1 MYAAD
6 PAPDSTFISRAAA
19 ASLMAVSGTSAT
31 RRSSGAVSL
40 GVPTFTSCGLYPIG
54 GLNTGFGLHV
64 RVKSQSAADDQ
75 VTNQIINDLT
85 IQAATVN
92 GSGSQTANLILTRA
106 IFHMGIPVAPKN
118 VFPSNI
124 EGLPT
129 WYQLRVT
136 PQGHMA
142 RRDQVDILIAFNPA
156 TWHQDLRTVRPGG
169 VVVHEEV
176 FSTAD
181 ARPDVTYYPV
191 PFSKLAKSK
200 IQNDT
205 LRKQLAN
212 MIYVGVVA
220 GLLGIPWD
228 ALEHA
233 VTRQFL
239 SKPKA
244 VPLNLDA
251 IKVGFDYWQDNFS
264 KKDPYR
270 LEAMSG
276 VVDQKV
282 LVEGN
287 QAAALGA
294 LMGGVT
300 VAAWYPITPSSSL
313 CENLIAYAERFRT
326 DPETGEK
333 RIAVVQAEDE
343 LAAVG
348 MAIGAGWA
356 GARAMTS
363 TSGPGISLMA
373 EFAGLGYY
381 AEVPV
386 VIFDIQRIGPSTG
399 LPTRTSQAD
408 VGFAYTLSHGDT
420 KHLVLLPGT
429 VEECYEFARDAFDY
443 ADRFQTPVFVL
454 SDLDLGMNLWMTPA
468 FTYPDKPFDRG
479 KVLSKADLERLAGEW
494 ARYRDVDGD
503 GVPFRTLPGTDHPA
517 AGYFTRGSGHDE
529 HARNTESAEAYAANM
544 DRLSRKF
551 ETARAALPAP
561 VIDESTGSKIGLI
574 AFGSTHAAV
583 LESRSAL
590 EAAKLPVDYLRIRAL
605 PLSAQVVEFVS
616 RHERVYVIEQ
626 NRDGQVYDLLRL
638 ALPPALVDRL
648 RSIRHYDGQPIP
660 ADAITEPLLESEAIP
675 A

>member
-1 MYAAD
+1 L
-6 PAPDSTFISRAAA
+6 T
-19 ASLMAVSGTSAT
+19 
-31 RRSSGAVSL
+31 
-40 GVPTFTSCGLYPIG
+40 
-54 GLNTGFGLHV
+54 
-64 RVKSQSAADDQ
+64 Q
-75 VTNQIINDLT
+75 QIINDLT

-92 GSGSQTANLILTRA
+92 GSGSQTANLVLTRA

-136 PQGHMA
+136 PEGHMA
-142 RRDQVDILIAFNPA
+142 RSDKVDILIAFNPA
-156 TWHQDLRTVRPGG
+156 TWHQDLTTVRAGG
-169 VVVHEEV
+169 VVIHEEV

-181 ARPDVTYYPV
+181 VRADVVYYPV

-200 IQNDT
+200 IQSET

-212 MIYVGVVA
+212 MLYVGVVA
-220 GLLGIPWD
+220 GLLGIPLE

-233 VTRQFL
+233 VKRQFL

-244 VPLNLDA
+244 VQVNLDA
-251 IKVGFDYWQDNFS
+251 IKAGYDYWQDSFS
-264 KKDPYR
+264 KKDAYR
-270 LEAMSG
+270 LEPMTG
-276 VVDQKV
+276 LVEGKV

-294 LMGGVT
+294 IMGGVT

-326 DPETGEK
+326 DPKTGEK
-333 RIAVVQAEDE
+333 LISVVQAEDE

-356 GARAMTS
+356 GARSMTS

-373 EFAGLGYY
+373 EFAGLAYY

-399 LPTRTSQAD
+399 LPTRTSQGD
-408 VGFAYTLSHGDT
+408 VAFAFTLSHGDT
-420 KHLVLLPGT
+420 RHIVLLPGT

-443 ADRFQTPVFVL
+443 ADRYQTPVFVL
-454 SDLDLGMNLWMTPA
+454 SDLDLGMNLWMTPE
-468 FTYPDKPFDRG
+468 FKYPEKPFDRG
-479 KVLSKADLERLAGEW
+479 KILSKQDLEKLAGEW
-494 ARYRDVDGD
+494 GRYRDVDGD
-503 GVPFRTLPGTDHPA
+503 GVAYRTLPGTDHPA

-529 HARNTESAEAYAANM
+529 FARYTESAEAYARNM
-544 DRLSRKF
+544 DRLTHKL
-551 ETARAALPAP
+551 ETARGELPAP
-561 VIDESTGSKIGLI
+561 VLDESSGSSVGVI

-583 LESRSAL
+583 VEARGAL
-590 EAAKLPVDYLRIRAL
+590 AAAGSPVDYLRLRAL
-605 PLSAQVVEFVS
+605 PLSDEVTAFVS
-616 RHERVYVIEQ
+616 RHERVYVVEQ
-626 NRDGQVYDLLRL
+626 NRDGQVYDIVRL
-638 ALPPALVDRL
+638 ALPPELVGRVH
-648 RSIRHYDGQPIP
+648 SIRHYNGQPVP
-660 ADAITEPLLESEAIP
+660 AAAIFEPLQQAEAVP

>member
-1 MYAAD
+1 M
-6 PAPDSTFISRAAA
+6 TE
-19 ASLMAVSGTSAT
+19 
-31 RRSSGAVSL
+31 
-40 GVPTFTSCGLYPIG
+40 PIV
-54 GLNTGFGLHV
+54 N
-64 RVKSQSAADDQ
+64 
-75 VTNQIINDLT
+75 NLT

-92 GSGSQTANLILTRA
+92 GSGSQTANLVLTRA

-129 WYQLRVT
+129 WYQLRIT

-142 RRDQVDILIAFNPA
+142 RSDRVDILVAFNAA
-156 TWHQDLRTVRPGG
+156 TWREDLKTVRPGG
-169 VVVHEEV
+169 VVVHEESY
-176 FSTAD
+176 STAD
-181 ARPDVTYYPV
+181 ARTDVVYYSV
-191 PFSKLAKSK
+191 PFAKLAKAK
-200 IQNDT
+200 IASDT

-220 GLLGIPWD
+220 GVLGIPWE
-228 ALEHA
+228 ALEHG
-233 VTRQFL
+233 VKRQFL
-239 SKPKA
+239 AKPKA
-244 VPLNLDA
+244 VQVNLDA
-251 IKVGFDYWQDNFS
+251 MKVGLDYYQDNFS
-264 KKDPYR
+264 KQDAYR
-270 LEAMSG
+270 LEPMTG
-276 VVDQKV
+276 VVEGKV

-313 CENLIAYAERFRT
+313 CEYLIAYSDRFRT
-326 DPETGEK
+326 DPKTGDK

-348 MAIGAGWA
+348 MAIGASWA

-373 EFAGLGYY
+373 EFAGLAYY

-399 LPTRTSQAD
+399 LPTRTSQGD
-408 VGFAYTLSHGDT
+408 ISFAYTISHGDT
-420 KHLVLLPGT
+420 KHLVLLPGS
-429 VEECYEFARDAFDY
+429 VEECYEFGRDAFDY

-468 FTYPDKPFDRG
+468 FKYPEKPFDRG
-479 KVLSKADLERLAGEW
+479 KVLSKEDLDRLSGEW
-494 ARYRDVDGD
+494 ARYGDVDGD
-503 GVPFRTLPGTDHPA
+503 GVTYRTLPGTDHPA

-529 HARNTESAEAYAANM
+529 HAKYTEGADAYARNM
-544 DRLSRKF
+544 DRLNRKF

-561 VIDESTGSKIGLI
+561 VADESAKSSVGLI
-574 AFGSTHAAV
+574 AYGSTDAAV
-583 LESRSAL
+583 REARERLAAAGRS
-590 EAAKLPVDYLRIRAL
+590 VDYLRIRAL
-605 PLSAQVVEFVS
+605 PLLPEVAGFVA
-616 RHERVYVIEQ
+616 RHETVYVAEQ
-626 NRDGQVYDLLRL
+626 NRDGQMFDLIRL
-638 ALPPALVDRL
+638 SLPPELVGRL
-648 RSIRHYDGQPIP
+648 RSIRHYNGQPIP
-660 ADAITEPLLESEAIP
+660 AEAITEPLLQSEAVT

>member
-1 MYAAD
+1 M
-6 PAPDSTFISRAAA
+6 
-19 ASLMAVSGTSAT
+19 
-31 RRSSGAVSL
+31 
-40 GVPTFTSCGLYPIG
+40 
-54 GLNTGFGLHV
+54 
-64 RVKSQSAADDQ
+64 
-75 VTNQIINDLT
+75 TNQIINDLT

-92 GSGSQTANLILTRA
+92 GSGSQTANLVLTRA

-181 ARPDVTYYPV
+181 ARTDVIYYAV

-220 GLLGIPWD
+220 GLLGIPWE

-270 LEAMSG
+270 LEAMTG
-276 VVDQKV
+276 LVDSKV

-300 VAAWYPITPSSSL
+300 VVAWYPITPSSSL

-326 DPETGEK
+326 DPETGQK

-373 EFAGLGYY
+373 EFAGLAYY

-454 SDLDLGMNLWMTPA
+454 SDLDLGMNLWMTPE
-468 FTYPDKPFDRG
+468 FKYPDKPFDRG

-503 GVPFRTLPGTDHPA
+503 GVPYRTLPGTDHPT

-529 HARNTESAEAYAANM
+529 NARYTESAEAYAANM

-590 EAAKLPVDYLRIRAL
+590 AASKLPVDYLRIRAL
-605 PLSAQVVEFVS
+605 PLSAQVAEFVS

-660 ADAITEPLLESEAIP
+660 ADAITEPLLESEAVP

>member
-1 MYAAD
+1 M
-6 PAPDSTFISRAAA
+6 
-19 ASLMAVSGTSAT
+19 
-31 RRSSGAVSL
+31 
-40 GVPTFTSCGLYPIG
+40 
-54 GLNTGFGLHV
+54 
-64 RVKSQSAADDQ
+64 
-75 VTNQIINDLT
+75 TNQIINDLT

-181 ARPDVTYYPV
+181 ARTDVIYYPV

-200 IQNDT
+200 IQTDT

-220 GLLGIPWD
+220 GLLGIPWE

-270 LEAMSG
+270 LEPMTG

-356 GARAMTS
+356 GARSMTS

-408 VGFAYTLSHGDT
+408 VAFAYTLSHGDT

-454 SDLDLGMNLWMTPA
+454 SDLDLGMNLWMTPE
-468 FTYPDKPFDRG
+468 FKYPDKPFDRG

-503 GVPFRTLPGTDHPA
+503 GVPYRTLPGTDHPA

-529 HARNTESAEAYAANM
+529 HARYTESAEAYAANM

-551 ETARAALPAP
+551 ETARNALPAP
-561 VIDESTGSKIGLI
+561 VIDESAGSKIGLI
-574 AFGSTHAAV
+574 AFGSTDAAV
-583 LESRSAL
+583 IESRQAL

>member
-1 MYAAD
+1 MTE
-6 PAPDSTFISRAAA
+6 PN
-19 ASLMAVSGTSAT
+19 V
-31 RRSSGAVSL
+31 
-40 GVPTFTSCGLYPIG
+40 
-54 GLNTGFGLHV
+54 
-64 RVKSQSAADDQ
+64 
-75 VTNQIINDLT
+75 NDLT

-92 GSGSQTANLILTRA
+92 GSGSQTANLVLTRA

-129 WYQLRVT
+129 WYQLRIT
-136 PQGHMA
+136 PEGHMA
-142 RRDQVDILIAFNPA
+142 RSDKVDILVAYNVA
-156 TWHQDLRTVRPGG
+156 TWREDLTTVRQGG
-169 VVVHEEV
+169 VVIHEEA

-181 ARPDVTYYPV
+181 GRSDVTYYGV
-191 PFSKLAKSK
+191 PFAKLAKSK
-200 IQNDT
+200 IQSDT

-220 GLLGIPWD
+220 GVLGIPWE
-228 ALEHA
+228 ALEHG
-233 VTRQFL
+233 VRRQFL

-244 VPLNLDA
+244 VQVNLDA

-264 KKDPYR
+264 KQDPYR
-270 LEAMSG
+270 LEPMTG
-276 VVDQKV
+276 VVEGKV

-300 VAAWYPITPSSSL
+300 VVAWYPITPSSSL
-313 CENLIAYAERFRT
+313 CEYLIAYAERFRA
-326 DPETGEK
+326 DPQNGAK
-333 RIAVVQAEDE
+333 RISVVQAEDE

-373 EFAGLGYY
+373 EFSGLAYY

-408 VGFAYTLSHGDT
+408 LGFVYTLSHGDT
-420 KHLVLLPGT
+420 KHMVLLPGT
-429 VEECYEFARDAFDY
+429 VEECYELARDAFDY

-454 SDLDLGMNLWMTPA
+454 SDLDLGMNLWMTPE
-468 FTYPDKPFDRG
+468 FKYPEKSFDRG
-479 KVLSKADLERLAGEW
+479 KVLTKDDLEKLAGEW

-503 GVPFRTLPGTDHPA
+503 GVTYRTLPGTDHPA

-529 HARNTESAEAYAANM
+529 MARYTEGAEAYARNM
-544 DRLSRKF
+544 DRLARKL
-551 ETARAALPAP
+551 ETARHSLPAP
-561 VIDESTGSKIGLI
+561 IADENGASVGLI

-583 LESRSAL
+583 VEARETLSAQG
-590 EAAKLPVDYLRIRAL
+590 KSVDYMRVRAL
-605 PLSAQVVEFVS
+605 PLSDQVARFVS
-616 RHERVYVIEQ
+616 RHERVYVVEQ
-626 NRDGQVYDLLRL
+626 NRDGQLYDLIRL
-638 ALPPALVDRL
+638 ALPPELVDRL
-648 RSIRHYDGQPIP
+648 RSIRHYNGQPIP
-660 ADAITEPLLESEAIP
+660 AAAITEPLMQQEAVP

>member
-1 MYAAD
+1 M
-6 PAPDSTFISRAAA
+6 T
-19 ASLMAVSGTSAT
+19 
-31 RRSSGAVSL
+31 
-40 GVPTFTSCGLYPIG
+40 
-54 GLNTGFGLHV
+54 
-64 RVKSQSAADDQ
+64 Q
-75 VTNQIINDLT
+75 QIINDLT

-92 GSGSQTANLILTRA
+92 GSGSQTANLVLTRA

-136 PQGHMA
+136 PEGHMA
-142 RRDQVDILIAFNPA
+142 RSDKVDILIAFNPA
-156 TWHQDLRTVRPGG
+156 TWHQDLKTVRPGG
-169 VVVHEEV
+169 VVIHEEV
-176 FSTAD
+176 FSTAEV
-181 ARPDVTYYPV
+181 RSDVTYYPV
-191 PFSKLAKSK
+191 PFGKLAKSK

-220 GLLGIPWD
+220 GLLGIPWE
-228 ALEHA
+228 ALEHG
-233 VTRQFL
+233 VRRQFQ

-244 VPLNLDA
+244 VQVNLDA
-251 IKVGFDYWQDNFS
+251 IKVGYDHWQDNFS
-264 KKDPYR
+264 KKDPYH
-270 LEAMSG
+270 LEPMTGAVEG
-276 VVDQKV
+276 KV

-326 DPETGEK
+326 DPKTGEK
-333 RIAVVQAEDE
+333 LFSIVQAEDE

-356 GARAMTS
+356 GARSMTS

-373 EFAGLGYY
+373 EFAGLAYY

-408 VGFAYTLSHGDT
+408 VGFAFTLSHGDT
-420 KHLVLLPGT
+420 RHIVLLPGS

-443 ADRFQTPVFVL
+443 AERFQTPVFVL
-454 SDLDLGMNLWMTPA
+454 SDLDLGMNLWMTPE
-468 FTYPDKPFDRG
+468 FKYPEKPFDRG
-479 KVLSKADLERLAGEW
+479 KVLSKEDLGRLAGEW
-494 ARYRDVDGD
+494 GRYRDVDGD
-503 GVPFRTLPGTDHPA
+503 GVPYRTLPGTDHPA

-529 HARNTESAEAYAANM
+529 FARYTESAEIYGRNM
-544 DRLSRKF
+544 DRLVRKL
-551 ETARAALPAP
+551 ETASNALPAP
-561 VIDESTGSKIGLI
+561 VVDESTRSAIGLI

-583 LESRSAL
+583 LEAREAL
-590 EAAKLPVDYLRIRAL
+590 AAAARPVDYLRLRAL
-605 PLSAQVVEFVS
+605 PLSDEVAAFVS
-616 RHERVYVIEQ
+616 RHERVYVVEQ
-626 NRDGQVYDLLRL
+626 NRDGQVYDIVRL
-638 ALPPALVDRL
+638 ALPADLVGRVH
-648 RSIRHYDGQPIP
+648 SIRHYDGQPIP
-660 ADAITEPLLESEAIP
+660 APAITAPLLQTEAVP